1 MLWNA
6 SAFNGYAIEVSDGQL
21 GTVSDLLFEDVGWA
35 VRWLVVDTGNWL
47 PGRKV
52 ILPLTALGQPDQV
65 LRKFPVALTMRQVQ
79 ESPDIDTNQP
89 VSRQIEA
96 QAYSHYGREPY
107 WRRGSLPTGDA
118 TAMPSAGL
126 LSLPELTP
134 LDPIGVDTQPSVG
147 DQHLRGVAAIA
158 MCHIN
163 ATDGAIGHVVDLLV
177 DDGSWHIRYITVDT
191 LNWWPGETVLIS
203 PRSIQEI
210 DWPHRLVQ
218 LDVDRQKVRDS
229 PKYDKSITVDG
240 LYDERFL
247 TYYGI
252 KWIAP

>member
-6 SAFNGYAIEVSDGQL
+6 SAFNGYAIEASDGRL

-52 ILPLTALGQPDQV
+52 LLPLTALGQPDQV

-79 ESPDIDTNQP
+79 ESPDIDTDRP

-96 QAYSHYGREPY
+96 QVYGYYGREPY
-107 WRRGSLPTGDA
+107 WRHGSFSSPA
-118 TAMPSAGL
+118 S
-126 LSLPELTP
+126 TP
-134 LDPIGVDTQPSVG
+134 LDPMGAGNLPRID
-147 DQHLRGVAAIA
+147 DQHLRGVAAVST
-158 MCHIN
+158 CHIN

-191 LNWWPGETVLIS
+191 MNWWPGETVLIS
-203 PRSIQEI
+203 PGSIQEI
-210 DWPHRLVQ
+210 DWPHRLVL
-218 LDVDRQKVRDS
+218 LDVDRQKVKDS
-229 PKYDKSITVDG
+229 PEYHKSITVDG

-252 KWIAP
+252 KWVAP